1 MNHTKVPYS
10 NTFKAVIEIPLYAP
24 IPIPARKAVEVIES
38 VYHRFLMGFFSFVV
52 QNRCSFCLPLVRW
65 VMAVVVPRESPGTD
79 HGAPRRQTEQY
90 TADKQAK
97 DRHHRHEDM
106 RAESTAPG
114 VVLACTLRCVRL
126 SGPSCFWLPEMSPR
140 LEAVGAW
147 RGHRPRQRW
156 LREHALADHPSASHT
171 HALSP

>member
-24 IPIPARKAVEVIES
+24 ISIPARKAVEVIES
-38 VYHRFLMGFFSFVV
+38 VYHRVLMGFFSFVV
-52 QNRCSFCLPLVRW
+52 QNMCGFCMPLVRW
-65 VMAVVVPRESPGTD
+65 VMAGESPGTD
-79 HGAPRRQTEQY
+79 HGPPRRQTEQY

-97 DRHHRHEDM
+97 DHHHHEDM
-106 RAESTAPG
+106 RAESTAPA
-114 VVLACTLRCVRL
+114 VVPACALSCVRL
-126 SGPSCFWLPEMSPR
+126 SGQSCFWLPQMSPR
-140 LEAVGAW
+140 LEAVGAC